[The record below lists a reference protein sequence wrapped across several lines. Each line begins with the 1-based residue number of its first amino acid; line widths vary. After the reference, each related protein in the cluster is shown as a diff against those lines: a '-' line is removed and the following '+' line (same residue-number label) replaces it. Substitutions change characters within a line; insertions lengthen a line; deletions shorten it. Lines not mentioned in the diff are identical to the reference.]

1 MIKAFV
7 KRVLPAGLQKKIQVW
22 RFGRF
27 TVLQWDTDGLLS
39 PEVYLAIYDTFRA
52 VDHHDVIEIGGAGAS
67 ASIAICWAMQDAR
80 RNAKLIVIEK
90 CEGGTRTKYGDY
102 QTNLD
107 RYWAAA
113 KRNGVSDRIDLFP
126 EYLTLE
132 NGEQVHNKVTTE
144 RLGGLMID
152 ADGQIHR
159 DFWLFWKRLAPKAPI
174 VIDDYHKD
182 LSPKHALTFVLLN
195 QFIKW
200 GLITQQSIVGETF
213 FGLKGEENAFENFN
227 LATCEEIATAVCRD
241 WKVRF
246 DKAGLHQQ

>member
-1 MIKAFV
+1 MIKSFI
-7 KRVLPAGLQKKIQVW
+7 KRISPAGLQKQIQVW

-27 TVLQWDTDGLLS
+27 TVLQWDTDGLLT
-39 PEVYLAIYDTFRA
+39 PDVYEAIYHTFRRIGH
-52 VDHHDVIEIGGAGAS
+52 DDVIEIGGAGGS
-67 ASIAICWAMQDAR
+67 ASIAICWALQDAHSR
-80 RNAKLIVIEK
+80 AKLVVIEK

-102 QTNLD
+102 QTNFD
-107 RYWAAA
+107 RYWSAAG
-113 KRNGVSDRIDLFP
+113 RNGVSDRIDLFP
-126 EYLTLE
+126 EYLTFE
-132 NGEQVHNKVTTE
+132 NGEQVHRKVTTE

-159 DFWLFWKRLAPKAPI
+159 DFWLFWKRLAPGAPI

-195 QFIKW
+195 QFIEW

-213 FGLKGEENAFENFN
+213 FGIKGEEKSFENFN
-227 LATCEEIATAVCRD
+227 LEACEQIAAAVCHD

-246 DKAGLHQQ
+246 DKSGLHYE